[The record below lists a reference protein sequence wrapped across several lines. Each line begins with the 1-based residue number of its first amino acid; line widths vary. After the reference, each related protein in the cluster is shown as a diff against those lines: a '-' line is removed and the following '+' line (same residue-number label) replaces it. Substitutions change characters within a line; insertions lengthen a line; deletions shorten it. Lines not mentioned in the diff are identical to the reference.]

1 MCLALCTIKV
11 KATKREYEKNK
22 LQVVENELYFIIL
35 PNSNNARQ
43 SRILSS
49 FSYQTVSGQLPK
61 PILLTR

>member
-1 MCLALCTIKV
+1 MSVPKAIWMVAYEWRKQCTIKV

-43 SRILSS
+43 SRI
-49 FSYQTVSGQLPK
+49 
-61 PILLTR
+61 